1 MSRFGVTVIEQ
12 VHMAE
17 IKLHRA
23 WNEYRADCSCGHVGS
38 YVATAKAAK
47 ADHARHVEATREIR
61 TPGISSGVVPPVEA
75 SGPGN

>member
-1 MSRFGVTVIEQ
+1 MSDQ

-38 YVATAKAAK
+38 YVRTAAEAK
-47 ADHARHVEATREIR
+47 ADHRRHAQESEGRE
-61 TPGISSGVVPPVEA
+61 S
-75 SGPGN
+75 

>member
-1 MSRFGVTVIEQ
+1 MPEQ

-47 ADHARHVEATREIR
+47 AAKADHARHVAATREGER
-61 TPGISSGVVPPVEA
+61 QER
-75 SGPGN
+75 